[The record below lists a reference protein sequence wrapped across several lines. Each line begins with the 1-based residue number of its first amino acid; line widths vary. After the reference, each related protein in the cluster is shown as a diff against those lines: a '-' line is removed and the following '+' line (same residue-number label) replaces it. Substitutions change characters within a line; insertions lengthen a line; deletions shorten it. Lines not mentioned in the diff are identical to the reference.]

1 VKAKPQVKE
10 SGGLCSRD
18 LFLQS
23 DFQGWEHPRNVVRV
37 ECCEDV
43 PNLGSRTGEIN
54 HGSTDHRSPSL
65 VQNVCPRYDANPM
78 PLGAFELELTI

>member
-23 DFQGWEHPRNVVRV
+23 DFQGELYCQLEFEGAKRHGIGIIPGANILNVMK
-37 ECCEDV
+37 D
-43 PNLGSRTGEIN
+43 
-54 HGSTDHRSPSL
+54 
-65 VQNVCPRYDANPM
+65 
-78 PLGAFELELTI
+78 